1 MCGLYCNALDRNKY
15 GSNPLVA
22 INTEQLPSALKVLAR
37 ALEQEFGECR
47 YLYYGI
53 GEPSSPLSAGSE
65 GQSLLEM
72 QQHFSDRLWQEIAE
86 VVQKS
91 KTTSKV
97 DGISVP
103 MPHFG
108 CVLDWNSFYDLADKV
123 QSAGIKFIVEPYIRF
138 KDSPGE
144 QVTMFFEDYSGN
156 AIEFKAY
163 RNPSEVFSK

>member
-1 MCGLYCNALDRNKY
+1 MCRLYCNALDRNKY
-15 GSNPLVA
+15 GSNPLVT

-53 GEPSSPLSAGSE
+53 GEPSSPLNAGRE

-91 KTTSKV
+91 KKV
-97 DGISVP
+97 LFVGHSL
-103 MPHFG
+103 G
-108 CVLDWNSFYDLADKV
+108 
-123 QSAGIKFIVEPYIRF
+123 
-138 KDSPGE
+138 
-144 QVTMFFEDYSGN
+144 
-156 AIEFKAY
+156 
-163 RNPSEVFSK
+163 